1 MPAPPDPG
9 SCRNLRCTRNYI
21 HANLFASF
29 GLRATSVMVK
39 DALLERRWGVELVQ
53 VADWEAL
60 LSHEARAGLVAAW
73 GHCPGRGWGGVGV
86 HAAPDTPWVHPWGAS
101 GAHALPGCVL
111 GVPVG
116 AHPSITPMG
125 EDLG

>member
-1 MPAPPDPG
+1 MLALPDPG
-9 SCRNLRCTRNYI
+9 SRRNLRCTRNYI

-60 LSHEARAGLVAAW
+60 LSHEASAGLVAAW
-73 GHCPGRGWGGVGV
+73 GPSPRAGVCGGRCPCSLRHLVGEF
-86 HAAPDTPWVHPWGAS
+86 
-101 GAHALPGCVL
+101 LGCQCC
-111 GVPVG
+111 PC
-116 AHPSITPMG
+116 I
-125 EDLG
+125 

>member
-1 MPAPPDPG
+1 MLALPDPG
-9 SCRNLRCTRNYI
+9 SRRNLRCTRNYI

-60 LSHEARAGLVAAW
+60 LSHEASAGLVAAW
-73 GHCPGRGWGGVGV
+73 GPGAGVCGGSV
-86 HAAPDTPWVHPWGAS
+86 PMQPQTPG
-101 GAHALPGCVL
+101 G
-111 GVPVG
+111 
-116 AHPSITPMG
+116 
-125 EDLG
+125 